1 MENKEINLLTYDDVL
16 EKINAHENHLL
27 IGNGFNRGLGIN
39 TSYASIFNRMIDSER
54 SVYGDA
60 IPLVEEC
67 NNDLERF
74 IGRLIQDVSPNN
86 SFLKKYIENK
96 VKIDFMKATHE
107 IVKDNIKDIY
117 SKDNEGVFVL
127 LQNFTNY
134 FTLNYDTLLYLLLLK
149 YKISEDDINAISF
162 TSSIKFMNELEDYR
176 STDIFTEIKELRV
189 KGFLEINNNEDEKF
203 VHKRL
208 DKVTKQ
214 SFISSVNEYSK
225 SNGKNWKT
233 KDIDRVVGL
242 VLKEEQENKVL
253 KNIDDGSRYHGLF
266 DNDPVFIFDLS
277 SRTQN
282 LFFLHGAFHIYKN
295 GKSIYKI
302 TQDND
307 KALYSKLE
315 EILNHEEMSIVCVF
329 KQDDK
334 LDTIKENEYL
344 LKCYNKLETLSGNMV
359 IIGSSLADNDN
370 HIFSQIEKSNVKR
383 LFISTLKKN
392 YKEFYKLAEEKFPTK
407 EIYLFDTE
415 TVSYKTAERK

>member
-1 MENKEINLLTYDDVL
+1 VENKEINLLTYDDVL

-67 NNDLERF
+67 KNDLESF
-74 IGRLIQDVSPNN
+74 IGRLIEDVSPNN

-176 STDIFTEIKELRV
+176 STNIFTEIKELRV

-334 LDTIKENEYL
+334 LDTIKENDYL
-344 LKCYNKLETLSGNMV
+344 LKCYKKLKTLSGNMV

-383 LFISTLKKN
+383 LFISTFKKN

-407 EIYLFDTE
+407 EIYLFDAE
-415 TVSYKTAERK
+415 TVSYKTSERK

>member
-67 NNDLERF
+67 KNDLESF
-74 IGRLIQDVSPNN
+74 IGRLIEDVSPNN

-176 STDIFTEIKELRV
+176 STNIFTEIKELRV

-334 LDTIKENEYL
+334 LDTIKENDYL
-344 LKCYNKLETLSGNMV
+344 LKCYKKLKTLSGNMV

-383 LFISTLKKN
+383 LFISTFKKN

-407 EIYLFDTE
+407 EIYLFDAE
-415 TVSYKTAERK
+415 TVSYKTSERK